1 MKKCP
6 KCESQHEKNGTFCSR
21 KCANSRTYTDE
32 YRSKMSESMSKYKKC
47 TYIKTCPKCESQH
60 EKDGTY
66 CSRKCANSRSWSD
79 EDKIKKSE
87 SMKIYKE
94 SCGKLGTS
102 MTCSNTG
109 CDNVFYRKPSKV
121 RERNFCSVR
130 CKTIYQNIINGKRS
144 REVQKE
150 RKGKDKKSISEFK
163 RDSNTKYYIYTLDY
177 LGEIFY
183 VGKTIDLKKRYKN
196 HIRESKNKRTHKE
209 KFIYSVLNKGESINI
224 SILDEVD
231 FGFENDMEIYWI
243 SQLRSWGLK
252 LLNYNKGG
260 EGGDNWSGRNHKE
273 STKEKLRKIMN
284 EKILNGYKSIGP
296 KGEDNGRSKLTSE
309 QVIELRKMKEE
320 GYSYGMLSKTFGI
333 AKNTVRDIV
342 KRKKWTHI

>member
-1 MKKCP
+1 
-6 KCESQHEKNGTFCSR
+6 
-21 KCANSRTYTDE
+21 
-32 YRSKMSESMSKYKKC
+32 MSESMSKYKKS
-47 TYIKTCPKCESQH
+47 TEIKICPKCESQH

-66 CSRKCANSRSWSD
+66 CSRKCANSRYWSE

-87 SMKIYKE
+87 AT
-94 SCGKLGTS
+94 KLYNEKMGINVPNI
-102 MTCSNTG
+102 TCANNG
-109 CDNVFYRKPSKV
+109 CDNMFYRKPSRV

-130 CKTIYQNIINGKRS
+130 CKTIYQNITNGKRS
-144 REVQKE
+144 REAQE
-150 RKGKDKKSISEFK
+150 DRKGKNKKSISEFK
-163 RDSNTKYYIYTLDY
+163 GDSNIKYYIYTLDY

-196 HIRESKNKRTHKE
+196 HIRESEKKRTHKE

-243 SQLRSWGLK
+243 SQLRSWGLR

-273 STKEKLRKIMN
+273 STKEKLRKIMQ
-284 EKILNGYKSIGP
+284 EKISNGYKSIGP

-320 GYSYGMLSKTFGI
+320 GDSYGMLSKKFGI